1 MWAVFLVVATGV
13 FLSTMDSSM
22 VNIALPAIMAEFQ
35 APLKATEW
43 VVLIYLL
50 TITASLLLWGHLSDR
65 FGRRRLYSL
74 GLFGFA
80 TGSFACCMAQSL
92 ALLVFFRFW
101 QAVGAAMMMSTGPAV
116 IKDVFPE
123 SRLGRG
129 LGMIGVA
136 VSFGLMAGPS
146 IGGFLLEFFSWR
158 AIFLV
163 TVPIA
168 LPLALFAWFLLPGRT
183 GDLKGPEINWPSVL
197 AWILGLAVA
206 SYSLT
211 YGASAERSIPV
222 LTALGVI
229 VFLTMSFFVYQERRS
244 QKPFIPP
251 HLIKERFFFSAIV
264 CALLSFLLLFSVL
277 IMMPF
282 FLDRVQGLKI
292 SMVGLLMMSLPLTV
306 LLVAPLAGW
315 LADYFPAKFI
325 STAGLVCSTSA
336 LFWFSTLSVK
346 SSTTAIVARLVLL
359 GCGQGMFLAPNSASV
374 LHRVAKKDSAK
385 SAALLAT
392 ARNMGMLLG
401 IGQATLVFSF
411 FFSQLTG
418 NLDMKD
424 YSPEHSAAF
433 MAALNKVFQAAA
445 IVGIF
450 GVLISWS
457 RDGGIN
463 EK

>member
-1 MWAVFLVVATGV
+1 
-13 FLSTMDSSM
+13 
-22 VNIALPAIMAEFQ
+22 
-35 APLKATEW
+35 
-43 VVLIYLL
+43 
-50 TITASLLLWGHLSDR
+50 
-65 FGRRRLYSL
+65 
-74 GLFGFA
+74 
-80 TGSFACCMAQSL
+80 
-92 ALLVFFRFW
+92 
-101 QAVGAAMMMSTGPAV
+101 
-116 IKDVFPE
+116 
-123 SRLGRG
+123 
-129 LGMIGVA
+129 MIGIA

-146 IGGFLLEFFSWR
+146 IGGVLLEFFSWR

-183 GDLKGPEINWPSVL
+183 GQLKGQEINWPSVL
-197 AWILGLAVA
+197 AWMLSLAVA
-206 SYSLT
+206 SYSLS
-211 YGASAERSIPV
+211 YAASPRRSMPI
-222 LTALGVI
+222 LAALGVI

-244 QKPFIPP
+244 KQPFIPP
-251 HLIKERFFFSAIV
+251 HLIRERFFYSAIV
-264 CALLSFLLLFSVL
+264 CALLSFMLLFSVL

-282 FLDRVQGLKI
+282 FLDRVQGMKI
-292 SMVGLLMMSLPLTV
+292 SMVGLLMMALPLTV
-306 LLVAPLAGW
+306 LVVAPLAGW

-325 STAGLVCSTSA
+325 STAGLLCSTIA
-336 LFWFSTLSVK
+336 LFWLSTLTENSAA
-346 SSTTAIVARLVLL
+346 TAIVARLVLL

-374 LHRVAKKDSAK
+374 LHRVEKQDSAK

-424 YSPEHSAAF
+424 FSPEHSAAF
-433 MAALNKVFQAAA
+433 MVAINKVFQAAA

-450 GVLISWS
+450 GVLVSWF